1 MRALGAPGGAGGP
14 PPSSLRH
21 CLLCFLFPFLA
32 WRENSYGVTVV
43 GSGFSCCPPTVLPR
57 HLKNKPTNKTGAG
70 SGLEEPAN
78 LFPSRYTLSRRAP
91 GIAALLPGSLLTPLP
106 EIVPLSPFTSPW
118 WVKKKKKKKIFALT
132 GPSRH
137 PRTLPVGKPSPSLPL
152 LPISLNF

>member
-43 GSGFSCCPPTVLPR
+43 GSGFSCCPPTVLPC

-78 LFPSRYTLSRRAP
+78 LFLSRYTLSRRAP
-91 GIAALLPGSLLTPLP
+91 GIAALLPGGLLTPLP

-118 WVKKKKKKKIFALT
+118 WVKKKKKKNLCTHWPLPTSKDSSCGKAL
-132 GPSRH
+132 
-137 PRTLPVGKPSPSLPL
+137 SLSAPA
-152 LPISLNF
+152 PHQS